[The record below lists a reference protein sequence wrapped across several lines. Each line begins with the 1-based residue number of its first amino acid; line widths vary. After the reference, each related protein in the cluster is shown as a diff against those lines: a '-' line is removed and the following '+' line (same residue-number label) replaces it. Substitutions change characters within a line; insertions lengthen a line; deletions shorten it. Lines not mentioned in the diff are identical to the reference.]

1 MACNFI
7 LKKTPTKVS
16 SCECLKMSEK
26 NFLWNT
32 LVAASENGL
41 EQFLRISKGG
51 LTWNNLYDLTN
62 LNV

>member
-1 MACNFI
+1 MF
-7 LKKTPTKVS
+7 
-16 SCECLKMSEK
+16 EK
-26 NFLWNT
+26 NLLWNT

-41 EQFLRISKGG
+41 EEFVRISKGG